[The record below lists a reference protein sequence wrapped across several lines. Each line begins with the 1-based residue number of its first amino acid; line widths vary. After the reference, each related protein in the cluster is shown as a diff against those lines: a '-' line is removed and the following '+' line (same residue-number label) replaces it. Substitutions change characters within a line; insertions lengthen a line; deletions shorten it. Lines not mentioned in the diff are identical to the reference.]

1 MKEKHSSELRD
12 SLSSRF
18 MVLIAQNTAPRYL
31 LYLLSVSLMVSTVLW
46 QTPFASNFKTDG
58 SIQNTQSKLHCA
70 TFASLAYPLFILG
83 LSLTVL
89 PALTGK
95 AAVFRFIFGSSTWT
109 MMSQMAFGMYFAVPT
124 ISVFYFMST

>member
-1 MKEKHSSELRD
+1 MCSSLIYQRYMKEKHSSELRD

-46 QTPFASNFKTDG
+46 QTPFASNFETDG

-70 TFASLAYPLFILG
+70 TFASLAYPLFIL
-83 LSLTVL
+83 
-89 PALTGK
+89 
-95 AAVFRFIFGSSTWT
+95 GSSTWT